1 MEQKNGSQVKVSW
14 YSYVA
19 LIFALMFF
27 SGIFAKSTGWWK
39 VFDFTVL
46 NGAFGKITMEGSKAV
61 FTFRGAG
68 GVGAQDGFLF
78 ALSLMP
84 AVIFALGAVAV
95 VEGLGGLHAA
105 QKLMT
110 PLLRPLM
117 GIPGICGLAMIA
129 SFQSTDA
136 GAGMTKELYQEKEI
150 TDDERTIFCMFQIS
164 GDGLIT
170 NYFSS
175 GAALFA
181 MFVTPI
187 IVPFLVIIFFK
198 IFGANM
204 IRMYIK
210 FAGKK
215 ELAAAGGGPVND
227 KDAGSG
233 KNS

>member
-1 MEQKNGSQVKVSW
+1 MGQKNDSQLKVSW

-46 NGAFGKITMEGSKAV
+46 NGSFGKITMAGAKAA
-61 FTFRGAG
+61 FTFRGSG

-95 VEGLGGLHAA
+95 VEGLGGLNAA

-110 PLLRPLM
+110 PLLRPLL

-187 IVPFLVIIFFK
+187 IVPFLVIIAFK

-204 IRMYIK
+204 IRLYIK

-215 ELAAAGGGPVND
+215 ELASAGGGAENNNG
-227 KDAGSG
+227 AGGG